1 MDSRFSRVEKNNYFD
16 FPVPDRTL
24 ATVIANQNEYH
35 EGYAPCLFNLL
46 FKLFTHIPPSTL
58 LLCTVR
64 IKTQLFDNYVIISR
78 RYELYYYLNNR
89 IILSRVTSISR
100 DRYKVFTNLCSLEK
114 SHDKIQ

>member
-35 EGYAPCLFNLL
+35 EGYVPCLFNLL

-89 IILSRVTSISR
+89 IILSQVASFSH
-100 DRYKVFTNLCSLEK
+100 RYKLLTSLCILEK